1 MTRDTAWRQHG
12 DSCTNAAYMPSIFF
26 HGLASSAFDYCSIFF
41 THPTNEPVAV
51 DQRSNRILTGHANAC
66 QVIQKR
72 VNFYISNLH
81 KASGVV
87 TFLQLG
93 SPHSVWKLRNCT
105 LKIVR
110 CRKRVLCTGLF
121 TGRTCVVVSFKEM
134 KQPARPRVKKAR
146 LVCFHVS
153 TSDISAKTVSTQ
165 YIPATRHIAATPSL
179 PTNIPRQ
186 GSLVIDHENEGIKTP
201 DSRNIY

>member
-1 MTRDTAWRQHG
+1 
-12 DSCTNAAYMPSIFF
+12 
-26 HGLASSAFDYCSIFF
+26 
-41 THPTNEPVAV
+41 
-51 DQRSNRILTGHANAC
+51 
-66 QVIQKR
+66 
-72 VNFYISNLH
+72 
-81 KASGVV
+81 
-87 TFLQLG
+87 
-93 SPHSVWKLRNCT
+93 
-105 LKIVR
+105 
-110 CRKRVLCTGLF
+110 
-121 TGRTCVVVSFKEM
+121 M